1 MSDTWL
7 FVGGNKDL
15 PTQYVQALRFAQ
27 RFTTI
32 TTNRGIVWLRVPDY
46 HFVTNQGGILPL
58 WHELALE
65 ALKRGTHVVTPSG
78 RKAIGYAD
86 TFIDASEG
94 FPRRG
99 GYGEIRISGPTCL
112 EFACNNGAKRILLV
126 GATGYPENHDPSYFD
141 TDAIRHCQKAPGF
154 NHMLSSQITLVC
166 KAWDDVEFICF
177 GVPTFTVDA
186 ANWRSYVEK

>member
-99 GYGEIRISGPTCL
+99 GYGDSEGQESNHADRPEERGARRSSEGVRLRLGGVGIRDSAL
-112 EFACNNGAKRILLV
+112 
-126 GATGYPENHDPSYFD
+126 
-141 TDAIRHCQKAPGF
+141 
-154 NHMLSSQITLVC
+154 
-166 KAWDDVEFICF
+166 
-177 GVPTFTVDA
+177 
-186 ANWRSYVEK
+186 